1 VAWPTLHHS
10 GLVNPT
16 PQWSGQPYTQWPG
29 QPYITVAFQCLS
41 SSHTC
46 FFVAGASALV
56 WIGQMSSWGPT
67 RWRKPANCTRV
78 RLPAHE
84 QTAWAKLH
92 LGAFTS
98 AWAKLHLGAFTSAWA
113 NCMSKLYL
121 GALNSA
127 WANCTWVRLPA
138 HELGILNWQ
147 MSLWGPTRWRKPA
160 NCTWVCLA
168 STSAS
173 LLRCCCFTVEVLL
186 LYRCWGFAAL

>member
-1 VAWPTLHHS
+1 MAWSTLHHS
-10 GLVNPT
+10 GLVLTLHHSGLVLPLHHSGLANPT
-16 PQWSGQPYTQWPG
+16 PQWFGQPYTTVVWSTLHAVAWSTLHHSGLPMSLIFTYLLLCGRCISPG
-29 QPYITVAFQCLS
+29 VNWADVLVGTDAMTQ
-41 SSHTC
+41 
-46 FFVAGASALV
+46 AS
-56 WIGQMSSWGPT
+56 
-67 RWRKPANCTRV
+67 
-78 RLPAHE
+78 
-84 QTAWAKLH
+84 KLH
-92 LGAFTS
+92 S
-98 AWAKLHLGAFTSAWA
+98 GAFTSAWA